1 MIPLSVGDS
10 IRVFFFLATD
20 EGSILLLDLQSQIGR
35 ALFMYKNSGV
45 YIYTFTVYGYKGTD
59 AASLASGVE
68 LHSCPYIISR
78 SAGRFPLAI

>member
-45 YIYTFTVYGYKGTD
+45 DTVYTHLQCMDTKARMLHPLHPVLSYI
-59 AASLASGVE
+59 LA
-68 LHSCPYIISR
+68 HI
-78 SAGRFPLAI
+78 